1 MHRADA
7 GTARNPTPNPDP
19 NPNPIPNPNS
29 NPNPNPN
36 PNPSPHPSPS
46 RIPSP
51 SPNPS
56 PDQALRKQ
64 YRAIRDGIRRVE
76 SRDGKPSDLVA
87 TAWWMVHDIFIEPAT
102 KPLLLANKDN
112 LEIFATER
120 VEAGGGKAAAQ
131 AAAHWRAKAGAAS
144 AQAGAG
150 LSAVPRGETHHR
162 QARGRAGLAAR

>member
-1 MHRADA
+1 MSE
-7 GTARNPTPNPDP
+7 ARLDGVAIPPPAS
-19 NPNPIPNPNS
+19 NPIPNPNS

-36 PNPSPHPSPS
+36 PNPSPHASPS
-46 RIPSP
+46 RSPSP
-51 SPNPS
+51 NPNPS

-150 LSAVPRGETHHR
+150 LSAVPRGD
-162 QARGRAGLAAR
+162 AS

>member
-7 GTARNPTPNPDP
+7 GTAPNP

-36 PNPSPHPSPS
+36 PNPSPHPNPS
-46 RIPSP
+46 RNPNP

-144 AQAGAG
+144 GIPM
-150 LSAVPRGETHHR
+150 AVATVSPRPS
-162 QARGRAGLAAR
+162 